1 MPALPPRLGQPA
13 VPVLSPGQEII
24 MPSFTF
30 VSTACV
36 FALCGPTPV
45 YVDVEAGFLNFDP
58 DAVEQANTSNT
69 KAIVVVLYAR
79 IACDMVAI
87 MDMGL
92 GLRLGLGL
100 GKCTPRLRQCLRHC
114 SGRSRPSWR

>member
-30 VSTACV
+30 VSTACA
-36 FALCGPTPV
+36 FALCGATPV
-45 YVDVEAGFLNFDP
+45 YVDVEAGSLNLDP

-69 KAIVVVLYAR
+69 KAIVVVLYAG

-92 GLRLGLGL
+92 GLGLGL
-100 GKCTPRLRQCLRHC
+100 G
-114 SGRSRPSWR
+114 